1 MRPIRFLAI
10 SALALIA
17 CSQAPNS
24 DAQNAESGEFQLAQA
39 QPIERRVPASR
50 VEAQLSLAPVVRDVS
65 PAVVNV
71 YAQRVVRQ
79 RRSILE
85 DMMRGVPPGALGGM
99 SRERIQQSL
108 GSGVIVRADG
118 VIVTNNH
125 VVDGA
130 DALKVVLSDRR
141 EFEAKVVVADPKTD
155 LAVLRILPGAER
167 LPALAFADTRQAQVG
182 DLVIAIGNP
191 FGLQQTVTSGIISA
205 LARTEV
211 GINDFSF
218 FIQTDAAI
226 NRGNSGGALV
236 DMNGALVGINTA
248 IFSES
253 GGSNGIGFAIPAEM
267 VRRVVESALSS
278 GSVVRPWLGVSAQP
292 VTQDLARSL
301 GLDRPRG
308 VLVTQIWN
316 GGPADRAGLQR
327 GDVILNVGGVD
338 VFDEQAVRYQAATQ
352 RPGATIAIGIIRGS
366 AQRTINARVEAPPA
380 SPAPDPRV
388 LSGEHPLSG
397 VRVISLSP
405 AKAEEAGVSPFS
417 TGALVEAMDAR
428 GTAAR
433 AGFRPGDI
441 VRSVNGQRVR
451 TSAELQRL
459 VAGQTRWAIE
469 VERAGE
475 VGTLNFGR

>member
-1 MRPIRFLAI
+1 M
-10 SALALIA
+10 
-17 CSQAPNS
+17 
-24 DAQNAESGEFQLAQA
+24 
-39 QPIERRVPASR
+39 
-50 VEAQLSLAPVVRDVS
+50 
-65 PAVVNV
+65 
-71 YAQRVVRQ
+71 
-79 RRSILE
+79 
-85 DMMRGVPPGALGGM
+85 
-99 SRERIQQSL
+99 
-108 GSGVIVRADG
+108 
-118 VIVTNNH
+118 
-125 VVDGA
+125 
-130 DALKVVLSDRR
+130 
-141 EFEAKVVVADPKTD
+141 
-155 LAVLRILPGAER
+155 
-167 LPALAFADTRQAQVG
+167 
-182 DLVIAIGNP
+182 
-191 FGLQQTVTSGIISA
+191 TSGIISA

>member
-24 DAQNAESGEFQLAQA
+24 DAQNSSGDVQLAQA
-39 QPIERRVPASR
+39 QPIERRVPSSR
-50 VEAQLSLAPVVRDVS
+50 VEAQLSLAPVVREVS

-155 LAVLRILPGAER
+155 LAVLRIQPGTER

-267 VRRVVESALSS
+267 VKRVVESALSS

-308 VLVTQIWN
+308 VLVTETWN
-316 GGPADRAGLQR
+316 GGPAERAGLQR

-352 RPGATIAIGIIRGS
+352 RPGATIPIRIVRGS

-380 SPAPDPRV
+380 TPTPDPRV

-417 TGALVEAMDAR
+417 TGALIEAMDAR

-459 VAGQTRWAIE
+459 VTGQARWAIE

>member
-24 DAQNAESGEFQLAQA
+24 DAQNSSGDVQLAQA
-39 QPIERRVPASR
+39 PPVERRVPTSR
-50 VEAQLSLAPVVRDVS
+50 VEAQLSLAPVVREVS

-155 LAVLRILPGAER
+155 LAVLRIQPGTER

-267 VRRVVESALSS
+267 VKRVVESALSS

-308 VLVTQIWN
+308 VLVTETWN

-352 RPGATIAIGIIRGS
+352 RPGATIPIRIVRGS
-366 AQRTINARVEAPPA
+366 AQRTINARVEAPPTT
-380 SPAPDPRV
+380 PAPDPRV

-417 TGALVEAMDAR
+417 TGALIEAMDAR

-459 VAGQTRWAIE
+459 VTGQARWAIE